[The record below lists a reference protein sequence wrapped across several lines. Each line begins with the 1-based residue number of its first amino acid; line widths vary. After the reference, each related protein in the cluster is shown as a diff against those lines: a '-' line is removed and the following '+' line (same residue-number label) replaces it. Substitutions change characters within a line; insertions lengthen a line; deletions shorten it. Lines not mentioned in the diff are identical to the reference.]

1 MIYIFCYGS
10 ALVLILSG
18 ISKLI
23 SHSNTKHFFLK
34 YIAINDI
41 SITFVALLFP
51 LFEIVIGV
59 GLFIYAH
66 PILYISALFLI
77 LLFIIIN
84 SYALINKVEEDCKC
98 FGNLIPTKTGLG
110 GLIQSVCMF
119 FSIVPLLYFDKSNMN
134 ILDIGNVYYL
144 VPVLLWFFTLI
155 IIRRNVEV
163 V

>member
-1 MIYIFCYGS
+1 MIDIFCYGA

-18 ISKLI
+18 FSKLI
-23 SHSNTKHFFLK
+23 SHSHTKHFFLK

-41 SITFVALLFP
+41 SMTFMALLFP
-51 LFEIVIGV
+51 LFEIALGV
-59 GLFIYAH
+59 GLFIYDH
-66 PILYISALFLI
+66 PILYISALSLI

-84 SYALINKVEEDCKC
+84 SYALINKAEEDCKC

-119 FSIVPLLYFDKSNMN
+119 LSIVPLLYFDKGNMN
-134 ILDIGNVYYL
+134 ILDFSNVFYL
-144 VPVLLWFFTLI
+144 VPVLLWFTTLI

>member
-18 ISKLI
+18 LSKLI
-23 SHSNTKHFFLK
+23 SHSNTKQFFLK

-41 SITFVALLFP
+41 SITFMALLFP
-51 LFEIVIGV
+51 LLEIGIGI

-66 PILYISALFLI
+66 LILYISALSLI
-77 LLFIIIN
+77 SIFIIIN

-110 GLIQSVCMF
+110 GLIQSLGMF
-119 FSIVPLLYFDKSNMN
+119 FSIVPLLYFDIAKMN
-134 ILDIGNVYYL
+134 IIDFDNVFYL
-144 VPVLLWFFTLI
+144 VPVLLWFITLI

>member
-18 ISKLI
+18 LSKLI

-41 SITFVALLFP
+41 SITFMALLFP
-51 LFEIVIGV
+51 LFEIVIGI

-66 PILYISALFLI
+66 PILYISALSLI

-84 SYALINKVEEDCKC
+84 SYALIKNVEEDCKC

-119 FSIVPLLYFDKSNMN
+119 FSIVPLLYYNKGNMS
-134 ILDIGNVYYL
+134 ILDFGNVFYL
-144 VPVLLWFFTLI
+144 VPVFLWFTTLI